1 LTHIKPIEIL
11 GAWARYQLKPVSGQ
25 RHQLRVHMAAL
36 GLPLLWDGMY
46 PTLTPEGSSD
56 LSKPLQ
62 LLAKSIAF
70 TDPVS
75 KKAMAFESQQCLIGL
90 ADLA

>member
-1 LTHIKPIEIL
+1 
-11 GAWARYQLKPVSGQ
+11 
-25 RHQLRVHMAAL
+25 
-36 GLPLLWDGMY
+36 MY

-56 LSKPLQ
+56 FSKPLQ

-75 KKAMAFESQQCLIGL
+75 KKAMVFESQQCLMRL